1 MEESQGVG
9 AEKALLPPDA
19 EPFPNLVDAALPP
32 GTEPRSPPPPLSQD
46 PSPAPRPRRGLAH
59 APPRFPIAPRAA
71 YLGASQTPSA
81 FCQAL
86 IALSPG
92 TITWG
97 KGHFAL
103 GHPPGPSDLPKTL
116 LITAPPP
123 SLLSSSATP
132 APPLG
137 LCPPPPM
144 EESQGVGA
152 EKALLPPD
160 AEPFPNLVDAALPP
174 GTEPRSP
181 PPHLSQ
187 DPSPVPSPARSLARP
202 CTFRG
207 SLLFLPLFSPCL
219 CWRGVLCIF
228 CLPFISSGFAP
239 RVKNRDNFVFEN
251 EQLKPDQH
259 RFNWS
264 HLTPLKLKDRS
275 VGLQTEEGAGRN
287 PYFTLEGHEFLIFGG
302 SIHYFRV
309 PRDYWR
315 DRLLK
320 LRACGF
326 NTVSTYVPWNLHEP
340 ERGRFDFSGNL
351 DLEAFVLLAAEV
363 GLWVILRPGPYICSE
378 MDLGGLPS
386 RLLQDPASQLRT
398 TNRSFVEAV
407 NKYFDHLIARVVPLQ
422 YRKGGPIIAVQV
434 ENEYGSF
441 YKDKAYMPY
450 LHQALLKRG
459 IVELLL
465 TSDNTDEVV
474 RGHIKGVLA
483 TINLETF
490 KEDSFKHLYKVQSN
504 KPILIME
511 YWVGWFDT
519 WGNEH
524 MVRNA
529 EEVKSSVSD
538 FIRLGISFNVYMFH
552 GGTNFG
558 FMNGATH
565 VDRHRSVVTS
575 YDYDAL
581 LTEAGD
587 YTDKYFKLQEL
598 FKYILVTPLP
608 LLPEPTPKT
617 VYPSVDPSLYL
628 PLWDALQYLNRP
640 VVSNIPLNM
649 ENLPINNGNGQS
661 YGLVLY
667 ETTICSGGRLQADAR
682 DVAQVFLNET
692 SLGIL
697 ADGFQNVD
705 IPKITE
711 CQLLRIL
718 VENQGRISFSWK
730 IQNQQKG
737 LIGPVTLNN
746 IPLQS
751 FTIYSLELKMSFFE
765 RLRSVSWKP
774 VPTHSLGP
782 AFYLSTLKV
791 GSSPQDTFLTLPGWD
806 YGFVFINGRNLGRY
820 WNIGPQE
827 TLYLP
832 GAWLQPEDNEIIVF
846 EKKKSGSYIHTTDN
860 PRW

>member
-1 MEESQGVG
+1 MGSPQ
-9 AEKALLPPDA
+9 
-19 EPFPNLVDAALPP
+19 
-32 GTEPRSPPPPLSQD
+32 RS
-46 PSPAPRPRRGLAH
+46 
-59 APPRFPIAPRAA
+59 
-71 YLGASQTPSA
+71 
-81 FCQAL
+81 
-86 IALSPG
+86 
-92 TITWG
+92 
-97 KGHFAL
+97 
-103 GHPPGPSDLPKTL
+103 
-116 LITAPPP
+116 
-123 SLLSSSATP
+123 
-132 APPLG
+132 
-137 LCPPPPM
+137 
-144 EESQGVGA
+144 
-152 EKALLPPD
+152 
-160 AEPFPNLVDAALPP
+160 
-174 GTEPRSP
+174 
-181 PPHLSQ
+181 
-187 DPSPVPSPARSLARP
+187 
-202 CTFRG
+202 
-207 SLLFLPLFSPCL
+207 SPCL
-219 CWRGVLCIF
+219 SWRRVLCIF
-228 CLPFISSGFAP
+228 FLPFISSGFAP
-239 RVKNRDNFVFEN
+239 RVKHRDSFVFEN
-251 EQLKPDQH
+251 DQLKPDQ
-259 RFNWS
+259 RSFNWS

-275 VGLQTEEGAGRN
+275 VGLQTEERAGRN

-309 PRDYWR
+309 PRVYWR

-326 NTVSTYVPWNLHEP
+326 NTVTTYVPWNLHEP

-398 TNRSFVEAV
+398 TNHSFVEAI

-422 YRKGGPIIAVQV
+422 YRKGGPVIAVQV

-450 LHQALLKRG
+450 LHQALLRRG

-465 TSDNTDEVV
+465 TADNADAVA

-483 TINLETF
+483 TINIKTF
-490 KEDSFKHLYKVQSN
+490 NEDSLKHLYKVQSN

-529 EEVKSSVSD
+529 E
-538 FIRLGISFNVYMFH
+538 
-552 GGTNFG
+552 
-558 FMNGATH
+558 
-565 VDRHRSVVTS
+565 
-575 YDYDAL
+575 
-581 LTEAGD
+581 
-587 YTDKYFKLQEL
+587 
-598 FKYILVTPLP
+598 VTPLP

-640 VVSNIPLNM
+640 VISNIPLNM

-667 ETTICSGGRLQADAR
+667 ETTICSGGRLHADAR
-682 DVAQVFLNET
+682 DMAQVFLNET

-697 ADGFQNVD
+697 ADGFQNID

-718 VENQGRISFSWK
+718 AENQGRVSFSWK

-782 AFYLSTLKV
+782 AFYLGTLKA
-791 GSSPQDTFLTLPGWD
+791 GSSPRDTFLRLPGWD

-832 GAWLQPEDNEIIVF
+832 GAWLQPENNEIIVF
-846 EKKKSGSYIHTTDN
+846 EKKKRGPYIHTTDN
-860 PRW
+860 PRCRFKKLNHSQFVHPMLLLLSVKCGIKALMAPKWRRNI

>member
-1 MEESQGVG
+1 MGSPQ
-9 AEKALLPPDA
+9 
-19 EPFPNLVDAALPP
+19 
-32 GTEPRSPPPPLSQD
+32 RSSLCLSW
-46 PSPAPRPRRGLAH
+46 RR
-59 APPRFPIAPRAA
+59 
-71 YLGASQTPSA
+71 
-81 FCQAL
+81 
-86 IALSPG
+86 
-92 TITWG
+92 
-97 KGHFAL
+97 
-103 GHPPGPSDLPKTL
+103 
-116 LITAPPP
+116 
-123 SLLSSSATP
+123 
-132 APPLG
+132 
-137 LCPPPPM
+137 
-144 EESQGVGA
+144 
-152 EKALLPPD
+152 
-160 AEPFPNLVDAALPP
+160 
-174 GTEPRSP
+174 
-181 PPHLSQ
+181 
-187 DPSPVPSPARSLARP
+187 
-202 CTFRG
+202 
-207 SLLFLPLFSPCL
+207 
-219 CWRGVLCIF
+219 VLCIF
-228 CLPFISSGFAP
+228 FLPFISSGFAP

-251 EQLKPDQH
+251 DQLKPDQH

-275 VGLQTEEGAGRN
+275 VGLQTEERAGRN

-326 NTVSTYVPWNLHEP
+326 NTVTTYVPWNLHEP

-398 TNRSFVEAV
+398 TNRSFVEAT

-422 YRKGGPIIAVQV
+422 YRKGGPVIAVQV

-465 TSDNTDEVV
+465 TSDNTDAVV

-483 TINLETF
+483 TINMKTF
-490 KEDSFKHLYKVQSN
+490 KEGLFKHLYKVQSN

-529 EEVKSSVSD
+529 E
-538 FIRLGISFNVYMFH
+538 
-552 GGTNFG
+552 
-558 FMNGATH
+558 
-565 VDRHRSVVTS
+565 
-575 YDYDAL
+575 
-581 LTEAGD
+581 
-587 YTDKYFKLQEL
+587 
-598 FKYILVTPLP
+598 VTPLP
-608 LLPEPTPKT
+608 LLPEPIPKT

-640 VVSNIPLNM
+640 VISNIPLNM

-667 ETTICSGGRLQADAR
+667 ETTICSGGRLHADAR
-682 DVAQVFLNET
+682 DMAQVFLNET

-697 ADGFQNVD
+697 ADGFQNID

-765 RLRSVSWKP
+765 RAGIMDLCSSMGVTLGDIGTLGLRRP
-774 VPTHSLGP
+774 FTFLVP
-782 AFYLSTLKV
+782 
-791 GSSPQDTFLTLPGWD
+791 GSSQRTMRSSCLRRSSVGHTSTPQTTPGGRT
-806 YGFVFINGRNLGRY
+806 GF
-820 WNIGPQE
+820 
-827 TLYLP
+827 
-832 GAWLQPEDNEIIVF
+832 
-846 EKKKSGSYIHTTDN
+846 
-860 PRW
+860 